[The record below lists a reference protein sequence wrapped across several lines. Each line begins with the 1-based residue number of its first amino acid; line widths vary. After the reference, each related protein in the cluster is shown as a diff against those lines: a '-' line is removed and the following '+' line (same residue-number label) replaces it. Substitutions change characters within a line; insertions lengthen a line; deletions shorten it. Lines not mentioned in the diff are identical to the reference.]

1 MKTRILLAHELKKLD
16 MTINEVIKVIKLN
29 TERKGQNKRYHFVLT
44 ELIMQ
49 AGKSK
54 LRISN

>member
-1 MKTRILLAHELKKLD
+1 MERELKERSESKGSL
-16 MTINEVIKVIKLN
+16 IKLN
-29 TERKGQNKRYHFVLT
+29 TERKGQNKRYHFVIT
-44 ELIMQ
+44 DLIMQ